1 MTRYEIREQRKDTL
15 RVIQGLVSTYGWL
28 SSIPSYKRVAAELN
42 HNGMKTIWGN
52 DWTPKRAYRFLQ
64 RMGYSGLHG
73 INEELQGRPRK
84 ILK

>member
-1 MTRYEIREQRKDTL
+1 MTRNEIREQRKNTL
-15 RVIQGLVSTYGWL
+15 RAIQGLVSTYGWL

-42 HNGMKTIWGN
+42 HDNIKTIWGN
-52 DWTPKRAYRFLQ
+52 NWTTKRVCRFLQ

-84 ILK
+84 VLK